1 MFTYEVDGKKYTYLK
16 EIGQEEAERR
26 VRAFNERQANL
37 AKARGS
43 GSYEGFFT
51 EAGEGV
57 LSGLSKIPEGLA
69 TTYTLLQDS
78 ITGGRAT
85 DTVEEWFDG
94 IRSDLGIDPEGA
106 AGKVTEA
113 LVQFGIPG
121 IAAASYVSKAGRVGR
136 ILQGRPKIGA
146 RNPEIGPK
154 NARVLGTN
162 LSGINKAR
170 DPFRKFKKDGQI
182 VFEKQTKAQ
191 KLGRYATMLTA
202 AGFADAIVSTD
213 DTQTIGDFFDAG
225 PTNTIDAVG
234 LDGQERAFA
243 KILNKLK
250 IGLEGGV
257 ATAVIP
263 PALGASLKVLNKTL
277 SARPIEALSNFNK
290 TVGGVAA
297 NILPKESTVLDIASG
312 MTVPLAK
319 GMIEGAKRS
328 IGRREIALKQGDP
341 NMRSLPALVGKMEA
355 LLRYRGFL
363 DPVVARAR
371 SLINPEVEGNIKIA
385 KQRMQD
391 IDKKIEEI
399 LKTPRY
405 IGLPDHSKRKYLDN
419 FMDVLEGARKGQDL
433 SSLTNRQRRRAI
445 EKENKILDL
454 PEELYQEYVKA
465 ADTIKKLTDQFLDS
479 KVISDLPEEAVIQ
492 GGLTR
497 DNFRAQVS
505 RMMREGGYLRRLYRI
520 YNDKN
525 YVIKPQAKTEIIRKI
540 MSGEGVDYGHIR
552 GILSDTPYKITD
564 EQMGQLTSRQSTL
577 SREQAQFYIDKVVSN
592 AKAKG
597 NGVTPLSRVFQTR
610 LDTSLINKRKVDSEV
625 LRLILGEIRDP
636 REAFIS
642 TVSEL
647 SNFIATDRF
656 LGLFK
661 ETVDQNIAATI
672 ARNAARPTTL
682 RGAPEEK
689 QLFYKM
695 DDEIINWIKQKPDQ
709 FNVNP
714 NTLDRVSD
722 LDEKTL
728 GAALDDWLGA
738 HPNHVILGRSAE
750 TSVKRDIYSPGANQT
765 TSMYGSMFGY
775 AVPRV
780 MYNNLSTYAM
790 NDSDTMPTLL
800 RQAYGFFQTLKGATQ
815 YSKTILSPLTQVRN
829 VTSASGFALMQ
840 GNVGKGASL
849 GTSFNL
855 VLRDVIDKE
864 LKLKGI
870 TFIDLIRDGKTLDF
884 LVDMQKRGVIG
895 SSAQLR
901 EIQENLRKGLGY
913 EARGDFVE
921 GQLKREGGAAQAETL
936 GRSDPMFK
944 TEKRSKLGQ
953 FFRKPLG
960 FAEDLYRG
968 GDDVWK
974 MYNYLFETQKY
985 RNARRKMQASAINN
999 AKKAQ
1004 GFDNLT
1010 IEQQRAAIANATRN
1024 ADREFGRT
1032 IGAKADATPEELE
1045 EAFKQFTADNIR
1057 NLVPNYEL
1065 VPDVIKGLR
1074 GLPLGNFIAFPAE
1087 IIRTGFNTLDV
1098 AMKELASDSAAIRE
1112 IGARRMTSAMF
1123 TTGILG
1129 AGLQRFGQMMTD
1141 TSDEEVDAINRLSA
1155 PWQRNS
1161 VLIPVGKDEK
1171 GNPEVIDFSYT
1182 NPWDLVSKPF
1192 HTMARSLRDGTRLD
1206 KSDFAK
1212 IRTATFDSIAEFF
1225 SPFFEVSMVYDAVL
1239 DVLPKESALGLG
1251 VGRGGTTRSGAKV
1264 YKEGDELAL
1273 QWEKGLIHIL
1283 DTLKPNILPIRVPTG
1298 ADLGI
1303 VRGEP
1308 VKSPEL
1314 GRTMRGLFFPEGGQF
1329 LGFNVK
1335 AEEPTTGREYKRY
1348 GEAFR
1353 AVTGLQSQVID
1364 RDRIAEFKAQEFKG
1378 ARSGAA
1384 TLFTDVLRLKD
1395 PSKDQVLEAYLR
1407 ADDARLKAFKEM
1419 KLNYDGLKKLGMSDT
1434 QLAKIFKI
1442 KAGLG
1447 KREIFSLKADKYLP
1461 YFPSKERL
1469 GLARRQGIN
1478 LPISSLQKL
1487 FRNRLGIRL
1496 TPEPKKLKTPTQNI
1510 REFLNLSNLPT
1521 RNDQLPQPRPQNLT
1535 QAPPTVEMSE
1545 NRAVNE
1551 LLRPSPENRQIAAFL
1566 GGDPETIIKNMEI
1579 ARRTG

>member
-1 MFTYEVDGKKYTYLK
+1 
-16 EIGQEEAERR
+16 
-26 VRAFNERQANL
+26 
-37 AKARGS
+37 
-43 GSYEGFFT
+43 
-51 EAGEGV
+51 
-57 LSGLSKIPEGLA
+57 
-69 TTYTLLQDS
+69 
-78 ITGGRAT
+78 
-85 DTVEEWFDG
+85 
-94 IRSDLGIDPEGA
+94 
-106 AGKVTEA
+106 
-113 LVQFGIPG
+113 
-121 IAAASYVSKAGRVGR
+121 
-136 ILQGRPKIGA
+136 
-146 RNPEIGPK
+146 
-154 NARVLGTN
+154 
-162 LSGINKAR
+162 
-170 DPFRKFKKDGQI
+170 
-182 VFEKQTKAQ
+182 
-191 KLGRYATMLTA
+191 
-202 AGFADAIVSTD
+202 
-213 DTQTIGDFFDAG
+213 
-225 PTNTIDAVG
+225 
-234 LDGQERAFA
+234 
-243 KILNKLK
+243 
-250 IGLEGGV
+250 
-257 ATAVIP
+257 
-263 PALGASLKVLNKTL
+263 
-277 SARPIEALSNFNK
+277 
-290 TVGGVAA
+290 
-297 NILPKESTVLDIASG
+297 
-312 MTVPLAK
+312 
-319 GMIEGAKRS
+319 
-328 IGRREIALKQGDP
+328 
-341 NMRSLPALVGKMEA
+341 
-355 LLRYRGFL
+355 
-363 DPVVARAR
+363 
-371 SLINPEVEGNIKIA
+371 
-385 KQRMQD
+385 
-391 IDKKIEEI
+391 
-399 LKTPRY
+399 
-405 IGLPDHSKRKYLDN
+405 
-419 FMDVLEGARKGQDL
+419 
-433 SSLTNRQRRRAI
+433 
-445 EKENKILDL
+445 
-454 PEELYQEYVKA
+454 
-465 ADTIKKLTDQFLDS
+465 
-479 KVISDLPEEAVIQ
+479 
-492 GGLTR
+492 
-497 DNFRAQVS
+497 
-505 RMMREGGYLRRLYRI
+505 
-520 YNDKN
+520 
-525 YVIKPQAKTEIIRKI
+525 
-540 MSGEGVDYGHIR
+540 
-552 GILSDTPYKITD
+552 
-564 EQMGQLTSRQSTL
+564 
-577 SREQAQFYIDKVVSN
+577 
-592 AKAKG
+592 
-597 NGVTPLSRVFQTR
+597 
-610 LDTSLINKRKVDSEV
+610 
-625 LRLILGEIRDP
+625 
-636 REAFIS
+636 
-642 TVSEL
+642 
-647 SNFIATDRF
+647 
-656 LGLFK
+656 
-661 ETVDQNIAATI
+661 
-672 ARNAARPTTL
+672 
-682 RGAPEEK
+682 
-689 QLFYKM
+689 
-695 DDEIINWIKQKPDQ
+695 
-709 FNVNP
+709 
-714 NTLDRVSD
+714 VSD

-815 YSKTILSPLTQVRN
+815 YSKTILSPLTQIRN

-855 VLRDVIDKE
+855 VMRDVIDKE

-921 GQLKREGGAAQAETL
+921 GQIKGGAAQERAETL

-1303 VRGEP
+1303 VRGEA

-1314 GRTMRGLFFPEGGQF
+1314 GRTVRGLFFPEGGQF

-1535 QAPPTVEMSE
+1535 QAPPTVEMTE